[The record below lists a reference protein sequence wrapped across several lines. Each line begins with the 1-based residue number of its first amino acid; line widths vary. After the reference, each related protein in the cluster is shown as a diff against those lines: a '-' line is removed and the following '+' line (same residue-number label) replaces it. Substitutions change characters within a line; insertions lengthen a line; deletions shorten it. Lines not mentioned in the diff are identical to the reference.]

1 MASPAAVPSAI
12 EDRHMTERD
21 LRVLIISHG
30 HPAFSMGGTEI
41 ASYNLFEGLNE
52 LPGYESYYL
61 ARASSPGARHRQSG
75 LMSLRR
81 GAREILFNTQAY
93 DYFRLSN
100 RNAKELTRDFV
111 RFLTD
116 LAPDLV
122 HFHHFIGL
130 GMESL
135 YALRQALPSIRIVIT
150 FHEFLSICHHHGQMV
165 KTGSDRLC
173 YRASPAE
180 CAGCF
185 PDLSPAQFY
194 KRERFI
200 KTFLE
205 LADLYVSPSRFLL
218 DRFVA
223 WGLPREKFRLIENGI
238 DTTVIAPP
246 RPLAEGGSGRRNRFA
261 YFGQISAF
269 KGLHVALDAVARVP
283 AETWGAD
290 ARFMV
295 YGSNLEGQPQ
305 AFQTRFAELVER
317 SGARARFYGAYRPS
331 DLPRIMR
338 NVDWVIVP
346 SNWWEN
352 SPVVI
357 QEAYLH
363 GRPVICSDIGGMA
376 EKVRDGETGLH
387 FRVGCVEDL
396 VDRLT
401 EALIMPDLWE
411 RLRAGIPRPLSIAE
425 AAQRHVE
432 AYAELLPEARAQAA
446 PPPIRAAG

>member
-1 MASPAAVPSAI
+1 MN
-12 EDRHMTERD
+12 ERD

-30 HPAFSMGGTEI
+30 HPAFSTGGTEI
-41 ASYNLFEGLNE
+41 ASYNLFQGLNG
-52 LPGYESYYL
+52 LRGYESYYL
-61 ARASSPGARHRQSG
+61 ARVTPPVARHRQSSF
-75 LMSLRR
+75 MSLHR
-81 GAREILFNTQAY
+81 GAREILFNTGAY

-111 RFLTD
+111 RFVTD

-135 YALRQALPSIRIVIT
+135 YALRAALPSIKIVVT
-150 FHEFLSICHHHGQMV
+150 FHEFLSICHNHGQMV
-165 KTGSDRLC
+165 KAGSSQLC
-173 YRASPAE
+173 HRASPAE

-185 PDLSPAQFY
+185 PDLTPAQFY

-205 LADLYVSPSRFLL
+205 LADLYISPSRFLL

-223 WGLPREKFRLIENGI
+223 WGLPGEKFRCIENGI
-238 DTTVIAPP
+238 DTTVVAPP
-246 RPLAEGGSGRRNRFA
+246 RPLPESGSGRRNRFG

-283 AETWGAD
+283 EEVWGGD

-295 YGSNLEGQPQ
+295 YGSNLEHQPP

-317 SGARARFYGAYRPS
+317 SGARARFYGSYRPS

-338 NVDWVIVP
+338 NIDWVIVP

-401 EALIMPDLWE
+401 EALTVPDLWQ
-411 RLRAGIPRPLSIAE
+411 RLRANIPRPVSVAE
-425 AAQRHVE
+425 VAEHHAAL
-432 AYAELLPEARAQAA
+432 YAELLGVEDRPGAAAA
-446 PPPIRAAG
+446 PLRAAG